1 MKKEELR
8 SLWKERIQAYRES
21 GLTARQWCAENG
33 VSTHRLYYWLR
44 RPNSAASAPA
54 SPSEWMRFDVTDG
67 PEDKASL
74 TIKVGVCEIEIK
86 EPLNEKLLLDVIRV
100 LESRC

>member
-1 MKKEELR
+1 
-8 SLWKERIQAYRES
+8 
-21 GLTARQWCAENG
+21 
-33 VSTHRLYYWLR
+33 
-44 RPNSAASAPA
+44 
-54 SPSEWMRFDVTDG
+54 MRFDVTDG